1 MFFISCNCVA
11 SIVFWFLH
19 ALASEYWA
27 KDESCQPR
35 MKYQARRQN
44 KEVLIVT
51 DVPLLQLFF
60 SPFSSQSL
68 SVSNLFF
75 PTINTIHL
83 YTKMPFCPPILVIL
97 FDTLEVCSN
106 PQILNQYKTI
116 KIMFDLTEFI
126 KRLLQILKRYNW
138 ICASLVT
145 SIFFRFLSDQ
155 LKWILLFPA

>member
-1 MFFISCNCVA
+1 MSFLCTKALKKSNCKKLQKLCA
-11 SIVFWFLH
+11 LH

-83 YTKMPFCPPILVIL
+83 YTKMPFCPPPIFVIL

-145 SIFFRFLSDQ
+145 SIFF
-155 LKWILLFPA
+155 